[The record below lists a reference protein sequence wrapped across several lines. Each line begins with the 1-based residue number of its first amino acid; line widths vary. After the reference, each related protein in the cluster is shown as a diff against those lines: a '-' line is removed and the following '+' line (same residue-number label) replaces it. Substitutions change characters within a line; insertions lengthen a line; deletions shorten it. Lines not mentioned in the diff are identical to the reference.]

1 MPLTT
6 VQPCQL
12 LLITFRKILLL
23 LFIGTICIVFL
34 FLGLLTP
41 AAFESRN
48 TFILV
53 LMMNLVVGQLTLIC
67 VWGTLVEG
75 TFWIRLPWTIL
86 MLVISWAALAG
97 GVRLAK
103 GNIDTAE
110 VLGLGLVWFYAFVIS
125 YIPLKLAAWGF
136 GWRIL
141 KEYQEDSSQAK
152 TNYQIRD
159 MMIGTAILAVT
170 LSIGRILLPGDFPSW
185 ERVVSKSGLN
195 DYRPLTALFI
205 FSVVSL
211 IVKLPCI
218 WIALAVPRSRILQ
231 YSIAWTFS
239 AAILGLLEMGLLVF
253 LLGPP
258 GPDTTEFVVG
268 LSLGHAVMAVLM
280 IGVLLLLRIFGYRM
294 SRRKRMAAA

>member
-1 MPLTT
+1 M
-6 VQPCQL
+6 
-12 LLITFRKILLL
+12 
-23 LFIGTICIVFL
+23 
-34 FLGLLTP
+34 
-41 AAFESRN
+41 
-48 TFILV
+48 
-53 LMMNLVVGQLTLIC
+53 
-67 VWGTLVEG
+67 
-75 TFWIRLPWTIL
+75 
-86 MLVISWAALAG
+86 
-97 GVRLAK
+97 
-103 GNIDTAE
+103 
-110 VLGLGLVWFYAFVIS
+110 
-125 YIPLKLAAWGF
+125 
-136 GWRIL
+136 
-141 KEYQEDSSQAK
+141 
-152 TNYQIRD
+152 
-159 MMIGTAILAVT
+159 GTAILAVT
-170 LSIGRILLPGDFPSW
+170 VAIGRVVLPGDLPSW
-185 ERVVSKSGLN
+185 EEVLDRSGLN